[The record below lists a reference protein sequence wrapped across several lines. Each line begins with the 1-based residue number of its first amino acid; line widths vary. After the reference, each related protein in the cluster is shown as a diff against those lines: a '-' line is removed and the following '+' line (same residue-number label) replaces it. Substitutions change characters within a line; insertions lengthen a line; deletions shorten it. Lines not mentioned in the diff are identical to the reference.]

1 MVLLIQSASL
11 DHNKISIS
19 EAIGITFERRMT
31 LSLAEPIPV
40 PPAEWQNPY

>member
-11 DHNKISIS
+11 DHNKIS